1 MIVSEEIAKLYGHQ
15 VRTRVCGVLIQNGAI
30 LLVKHLGLSKAG
42 FLWTPPGGGVQ
53 YGMNSEANLIR
64 EFKEETGLH
73 VKNERFLF
81 VYEYLGAPLQTIE
94 LFYEVSLTGGDL
106 IKGKDP
112 EMPDSQQIIDE
123 VRFVSFEEL
132 GRFDPES
139 IHYML
144 HGVSDAEHLLHKTGL
159 FKFEKN

>member
-1 MIVSEEIAKLYGHQ
+1 M
-15 VRTRVCGVLIQNGAI
+15 
-30 LLVKHLGLSKAG
+30 
-42 FLWTPPGGGVQ
+42 Q
-53 YGMNSEANLIR
+53 YGMNSEANLVR
-64 EFKEETGLH
+64 EFEEETGLH
-73 VKNERFLF
+73 VKVERFLF

-94 LFYEVSLTGGDL
+94 LFYEVSMTGGDL

-132 GRFDPES
+132 GRFEPES

-144 HGVSDAEHLLHKTGL
+144 HRVFDAEDLLHKTGL

>member
-1 MIVSEEIAKLYGHQ
+1 MEVSGEIAKLYGHR
-15 VRTRVCGVLIQNGAI
+15 VRTRVCGILIHNNSI

-53 YGMNSEANLIR
+53 YGTDSGANLIR

-73 VKNERFLF
+73 VKVERFLF

-94 LFYEVSLTGGDL
+94 LFYEVALTGGGL
-106 IKGKDP
+106 VKGKDP

-132 GRFDPES
+132 GQFDPES

-144 HGVSDAEHLLHKTGL
+144 QGVSTTDDLLRKTGL